1 MGDQNGTFGCDNLL
15 RIKYFGKTSFMLS
28 TEETSLLL
36 NPGIWDGEAVVPDD
50 LDVRIIAVTNH
61 LDDAVGNAA
70 QIAINAKAW
79 VLGDESTIE
88 KVKSQGAKPWLL
100 HTLENEIPYEIPGMK
115 LTPYILKRTDPANDE
130 KIENYGL
137 HIEMGKMK
145 VSYVGDSEIR
155 GPFGALESHILITP
169 IGGDGVFPV
178 RDAVSICIDAH
189 PKLAIP
195 MRWEDHEQLKR
206 FSKYISQFGHGI
218 TPLVMEPGQ
227 VLETDWAAGHE
238 FRFTISQNGPNESD

>member
-1 MGDQNGTFGCDNLL
+1 
-15 RIKYFGKTSFMLS
+15 MLI

-50 LDVRIIAVTNH
+50 LDVRVIAITNQ
-61 LDDAVGNAA
+61 LDKAVGNAA

-79 VLGDESTIE
+79 ILGDEPTIE

-100 HTLENEIPYEIPGMK
+100 HTLKNEVSYEIPGLK
-115 LTPYILKRTDPANDE
+115 LTPYTLKFTDSASGE
-130 KIENYGL
+130 KIENFGF

-145 VSYVGDSEIR
+145 VSYLGNSEVR

-169 IGGDGVFPV
+169 ISGDGVFPV

-195 MRWEDHEQLKR
+195 MRWETSEQLKR

-218 TPLVMEPGQ
+218 SPLEMEPGQ
-227 VLETDWAAGHE
+227 VLTTDWAAGQE
-238 FRFTISQNGPNESD
+238 FRFALSQDEPNESD